1 MKMQNRYALVPGASR
16 QVGRAMARALAAEGM
31 RLILPY
37 YDWPEDCEEM
47 IKEFGSQ
54 HLTIRVDLRQPD
66 AVKTL
71 VEKVSVFGGKL
82 HVLVNNIERGG
93 MPVVHGSYERE
104 VNQDQW
110 LLEQETTLRAKWLLF
125 QNFLPLLRKSREA
138 VVINISSIAA
148 ISGRSG
154 PAGLLFSDGYAAAN
168 RAIGSMTENWA
179 RIGAPTIRVNEI
191 MLGLIDHRHGE
202 GTRGWALLTEEE
214 KIRLLDHTLLGRT
227 GKPEEVAKT
236 LLHMVRDCDY
246 MTGTTIRLDGG
257 YILGGEKTDLIP
269 PGVI

>member
-1 MKMQNRYALVPGASR
+1 MKMQGRYALVPGASR
-16 QVGRAMARALAAEGM
+16 QVGRAMARVLAAEGM

-37 YDWPEDCEEM
+37 HDWPEDCENM
-47 IKEFGSQ
+47 IEEFGGQ
-54 HLTIRVDLRQPD
+54 HLVIRADLRHPD
-66 AVKTL
+66 EVKAL
-71 VEKVSVFGGKL
+71 VEKVSAFAGKL
-82 HVLVNNIERGG
+82 HVVVNNIERGG

-125 QNFLPLLRKSREA
+125 QNSLPLLRKAKEA

-148 ISGRSG
+148 VSGRSG

-168 RAIGSMTENWA
+168 RAIGSLTENWA
-179 RIGAPTIRVNEI
+179 RIAAPTIRVNEI

-202 GTRGWALLTEEE
+202 GTRGWALLTDKE
-214 KIRLLDHTLLGRT
+214 RTSLLDHTLLGRT
-227 GKPEEVAKT
+227 GTAEEVAKT
-236 LLHMVRDCDY
+236 LLYMIRDADY

-257 YILGGEKTDLIP
+257 YILGGEKTGPIP